1 MDRALEIL
9 REVRRIAIAGKRKAA
24 SQLGG
29 EYSSSFRGQGLDF
42 DEFRAFSYGDEPRYI
57 DWKITARTNT
67 PYVRKFHEDRQR
79 SLIFVVDCSS
89 SMHYGSQRYSKQE
102 YAAMVVATMAYS
114 AIMAGDKVGLLLFAS
129 RPVLYLS
136 PSSAQQQVLR
146 LIREILEVQPLAEAF
161 DSDELRGFLMNTLR
175 KRACVVLV
183 SDFMFKAHKQ
193 PLAVLAVRHELIALG
208 VFDQCEAQLPD
219 AGLVLLQDLESGQL
233 AEVDL
238 GNSALR
244 EFFQQQAAR
253 LRQQWSD
260 LWTSLGMDACWLDS
274 SRSPHHALGSL
285 LRRRS
290 ARHLI

>member
-24 SQLGG
+24 SELGG

-79 SLIFVVDCSS
+79 SLIFVVDCSA
-89 SMHYGSQRYSKQE
+89 SMHYGSDRYSKLE
-102 YAAMVVATMAYS
+102 YAAMVVANMAYS
-114 AIMAGDKVGLLLFAS
+114 AIMAGDKVGLLLFCS

-146 LIREILEVQPLAEAF
+146 LIREILEARQDAEPFAA
-161 DSDELRGFLMNTLR
+161 DELRRFLMNSLR
-175 KRACVVLV
+175 KRSCVVLV
-183 SDFMFKAHKQ
+183 SDFMFEAQKQ

-208 VFDQCEAQLPD
+208 IVDKCERQLPD
-219 AGLVLLQDLESGQL
+219 AGRVLLQDLESNAL

-238 GNSALR
+238 GDASVR
-244 EFFQQQAAR
+244 EYFEQKAR
-253 LRQQWSD
+253 RKREEWQDMWQ
-260 LWTSLGMDACWLDS
+260 SLGIDATWLDS
-274 SRSPHHALGSL
+274 SQSPHHALSRL